1 MRLLTQ
7 DLRAGEVRIVP
18 APTPVASVR
27 GVLIR
32 SLASLVSAGTERML
46 VDFGRANLLDKAR
59 QQPDRVRDVIDKAL
73 AEGVVETVDAVR
85 SKLSQ
90 PIALGYANAGIVIA
104 TGRGVDEVSIG
115 DLVASN
121 GPHADVVD
129 VPATMV
135 AKVPAGVSPE
145 HACFAT
151 VAAVG
156 LEGLRLANCTL
167 GERVVVTGLGLIGLI
182 TVQLLRAQ
190 GCEVIGIDPDG
201 ERRLLAEAVGAATSE
216 PGDAAEAAVAR
227 FSRDR
232 GVDAVLICAS
242 TKSSDPVTAAARM
255 CRQRGRIVLVGV
267 TGLELERSAFY
278 EKELSF
284 QVSCSY
290 GPGRYD
296 SSYEGGTDYPYGLVR
311 WTAGRNMEA
320 VLDLAASGRL
330 DLEALISHRFA
341 FEDAAGAY
349 TALVEDRSA
358 LGIVLQYPPGDD
370 PLPEPRFRTQSH
382 SRADQSRPA
391 RGAIAV
397 IGAGNYATRT
407 LIPAIAA
414 AGARVEVVAAR
425 GGVSAGLAADRAGT
439 RASSDIQGVLDDPAI
454 DTVFIATRHDSH
466 ASLAIQALRA
476 GKATY
481 VEKPLALSDHELDD
495 LITAVDEITG
505 AHGPILTVGFNRRF
519 APITVRM
526 RELLGGT
533 AGPKAVVVTVNAGE
547 ISADHWT
554 QDREIGGGRI
564 VGEGCHFIDLA
575 RHLVASP
582 IVDVSTRYLG
592 NTVKADTATVSL
604 AFDDGSTAE
613 VHYLANGSPRYAKE
627 RVEVFC
633 QGRILVNENFRT
645 LRPYG
650 WPHTRTLRLRKQDK
664 GHTAAVSAFLAAA
677 RDGAPPPIPFDD
689 LVEVSRATIAAGPS
703 GA

>member
-7 DLRAGEVRIVP
+7 DLRAGDLRIVA
-18 APTPVASVR
+18 APTPVAPVR

-46 VDFGRANLLDKAR
+46 MDFGRANLLDKAR
-59 QQPDRVRDVIDKAL
+59 QQPDRVRDVIDKAM
-73 AEGVVETVDAVR
+73 AEGIVETVDTVR
-85 SKLSQ
+85 SKLAK
-90 PIALGYANAGIVIA
+90 PITLGYASAGIVIA
-104 TGRGVDEVSIG
+104 TGSGVDGIAAG

-129 VPATMV
+129 VPVTMV
-135 AKVPAGVSPE
+135 AKVPDGVPAE
-145 HACFAT
+145 HACFAS

-167 GERVVVTGLGLIGLI
+167 GERVVVTGLGLIGLL

-190 GCEVIGIDPDG
+190 GCEVIGIDPNA
-201 ERRLLAEAVGAATSE
+201 ERRLLAEAAGAATAE
-216 PGDAAEAAVAR
+216 PEDAAEAAVGR
-227 FSRDR
+227 FTRGR

-242 TKSSDPVTAAARM
+242 TKSSDPVAAAARM

-296 SSYEGGTDYPYGLVR
+296 PSYEGGSDYPFGLVR

-330 DLEALISHRFA
+330 DLASLISHRFA
-341 FEDAAGAY
+341 FDHAELAY
-349 TALVEDRSA
+349 ATLVEDRNA
-358 LGIVLQYPPGDD
+358 LGIVLQYPHEDD
-370 PLPEPRFRTQSH
+370 ARDERRFSSQ
-382 SRADQSRPA
+382 ASRPA
-391 RGAIAV
+391 HQHPPADGAIAV
-397 IGAGNYATRT
+397 IGAGNYATRV
-407 LIPAIAA
+407 LIPAIQA
-414 AGARVEVVAAR
+414 AGTRVEVVAAR
-425 GGVSAGLAADRAGT
+425 GGVSAGLAADRAGS
-439 RASSDIQGVLDDPAI
+439 RASSDIQAVLEDPAI
-454 DTVFIATRHDSH
+454 GVVFIATRHDSH

-481 VEKPLALSDHELDD
+481 VEKPLALSEDELDE
-495 LITAVDEITG
+495 LLKTVDELAG
-505 AHGPILTVGFNRRF
+505 SLPLLTVGFNRRF
-519 APITVRM
+519 APVTARM
-526 RELLGGT
+526 RELL
-533 AGPKAVVVTVNAGE
+533 ASIAAPKAVVVTVNAGE
-547 ISADHWT
+547 IPADHWT

-564 VGEGCHFIDLA
+564 IGEGCHFIDLA

-582 IVDVSTRYLG
+582 IVDVTTRYLG
-592 NTVKADTATVSL
+592 GTLKNDTATVSL
-604 AFDDGSTAE
+604 GFNDGSTAE
-613 VHYLANGSPRYAKE
+613 IHYLANGSSRYPKE

-645 LRPYG
+645 LRLYG
-650 WPHTRTLRLRKQDK
+650 WPRSRRLRLRKQDK
-664 GHTAAVSAFLAAA
+664 GHTAAVAAFLDAA
-677 RDGAPPPIPFDD
+677 RRGLPSPF
-689 LVEVSRATIAAGPS
+689 PS
-703 GA
+703 TSWWR

>member
-7 DLRAGEVRIVP
+7 DLRAGELRIVP
-18 APTPVASVR
+18 APTPIAPVH

-59 QQPDRVRDVIDKAL
+59 QQPDRVRDVIDKAM
-73 AEGVVETVDAVR
+73 AEGIVETVDAVR
-85 SKLSQ
+85 SKLGQ

-104 TGRGVDEVSIG
+104 TARGVTHVSIG

-135 AKVPAGVSPE
+135 AKIPDGVAPE

-156 LEGLRLANCTL
+156 LEGMRLANCTL

-190 GCEVIGIDPDG
+190 GCDVMGIDPDG
-201 ERRLLAEAVGAATSE
+201 ERRLLAEAAGAATVE
-216 PGDAAEAAVAR
+216 PGEAAEAAVAR
-227 FSRDR
+227 FSRDK

-296 SSYEGGTDYPYGLVR
+296 PSYEGGTDYPFGLVR

-349 TALVEDRSA
+349 TALVEDRGA
-358 LGIVLQYPPGDD
+358 LGIVLQYPPAD
-370 PLPEPRFRTQSH
+370 ETRAVPRFRPQAPTRPH
-382 SRADQSRPA
+382 HARPA
-391 RGAIAV
+391 SGAIAV
-397 IGAGNYATRT
+397 IGAGNYATRI
-407 LIPAIAA
+407 LIPAIRA

-425 GGVSAGLAADRAGT
+425 GGVSAGLAADRAGI
-439 RASSDIQGVLDDPAI
+439 RASSDIQAVLDDPAI

-481 VEKPLALSDHELDD
+481 VEKPLALSDDELDE
-495 LITAVDEITG
+495 LIKAVAEI
-505 AHGPILTVGFNRRF
+505 AAADVPILTVGFNRRF

-526 RELLGGT
+526 RELLG
-533 AGPKAVVVTVNAGE
+533 ALAAPKAVIIMVNAGK
-547 ISADHWT
+547 IPADHWT
-554 QDREIGGGRI
+554 QDRQIGGGRI
-564 VGEGCHFIDLA
+564 IGEGCHFIDLA

-592 NTVKADTATVSL
+592 GTVKADTATVSL
-604 AFDDGSTAE
+604 GFEDGSTAE
-613 VHYLANGSPRYAKE
+613 IQYLANGSSRYPKE

-645 LRPYG
+645 LRACG
-650 WPHTRTLRLRKQDK
+650 WPRTRTLRLRKQDK
-664 GHTAAVSAFLAAA
+664 GHTAAVAAFLAAA
-677 RDGAPPPIPFDD
+677 RSGGPSPIPIDE
-689 LVEVSRATIAAGPS
+689 LVEVSRATIAGGPQ